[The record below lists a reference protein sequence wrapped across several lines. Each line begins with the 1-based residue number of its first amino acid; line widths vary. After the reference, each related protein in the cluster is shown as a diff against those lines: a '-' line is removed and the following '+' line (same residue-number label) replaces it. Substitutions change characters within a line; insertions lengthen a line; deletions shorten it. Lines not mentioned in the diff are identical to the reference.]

1 MPRLSL
7 LVPFVRD
14 PQALEATLLNVLE
27 MRSSETEL
35 LIVHRGQYE
44 DPYGLD
50 GDEAIV
56 IETSVNATLA
66 EQLNVAARRATG
78 EIVQVLLPGTLLQS
92 EWADGALEAFEESD
106 VDVVSLG
113 ITSHGSIQSGGFGGG
128 DQQTVFGYDAQVLPQ
143 RKMTS
148 DPVSIAGP
156 LLAGTMIRRST
167 LLSVGG
173 WNEKIASDLID
184 FELCLMT
191 QVLNLN
197 IGVVADVQLACQEPT
212 AHALSPYESGKAI
225 GMLASAYSLVEGSK
239 LTVEPLG
246 RRLGA
251 LATGLMNP
259 KLAAERLGWVLGV
272 RDRSLVRPIAER
284 VELARA
290 RLSGSV
296 LQAPATGRSN
306 LPSHVPG
313 NLPDASQRAA

>member
-1 MPRLSL
+1 
-7 LVPFVRD
+7 
-14 PQALEATLLNVLE
+14 
-27 MRSSETEL
+27 
-35 LIVHRGQYE
+35 
-44 DPYGLD
+44 
-50 GDEAIV
+50 
-56 IETSVNATLA
+56 
-66 EQLNVAARRATG
+66 
-78 EIVQVLLPGTLLQS
+78 
-92 EWADGALEAFEESD
+92 
-106 VDVVSLG
+106 
-113 ITSHGSIQSGGFGGG
+113 
-128 DQQTVFGYDAQVLPQ
+128 
-143 RKMTS
+143 MTS

-156 LLAGTMIRRST
+156 LLAGTMIRRTT
-167 LLSVGG
+167 LLSIGG

-191 QVLNLN
+191 SVLNLN

-272 RDRSLVRPIAER
+272 RDRSLVRFIAER

-290 RLSGSV
+290 RLSGLV
-296 LQAPATGRSN
+296 LQAPEAGRSN
-306 LPSHVPG
+306 LP
-313 NLPDASQRAA
+313 DASRRAA